1 MQGAALCSEHWRQQN
16 PREALLEFDRSRKLM
31 SVACRSG
38 AQRRLFVKGAPEAV
52 VVACSSAIDNSGA
65 CCAEHVPHAAFLCVW
80 TDQNSWIAAVRFRG
94 PVVRMR
100 PNSLEQTRR
109 ACGGTVS

>member
-1 MQGAALCSEHWRQQN
+1 MSVQGAALCSEHWRQQN

-65 CCAEHVPHAAFLCVW
+65 CALHTC
-80 TDQNSWIAAVRFRG
+80 
-94 PVVRMR
+94 MR
-100 PNSLEQTRR
+100 PRPAARWR
-109 ACGGTVS
+109 AVMHVCVPGHSV